1 MALYDDTGFVSHH
14 DAEQALEAARDYLA
28 VIRAGVTAQKP

>member
-14 DAEQALEAARDYLA
+14 DAEQALEIARDYLA
-28 VIRAGVTAQKP
+28 VVRADINARKS